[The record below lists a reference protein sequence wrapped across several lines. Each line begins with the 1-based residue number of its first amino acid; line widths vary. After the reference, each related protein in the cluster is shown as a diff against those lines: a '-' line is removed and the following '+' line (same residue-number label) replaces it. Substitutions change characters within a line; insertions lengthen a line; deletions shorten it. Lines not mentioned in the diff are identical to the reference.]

1 MQSVMSCTSG
11 LPDDRHM
18 DLATLDTYW
27 FAGSNL
33 GTSNT
38 PAQYYSQYCSYL
50 YGVSSC
56 DSDQIGRG
64 SNYGDAIDAERAWTN
79 GGVPSAV
86 YIETGNALTSSTPI
100 TPPEFNWAA
109 WDTIIHG
116 ARMLLYFY
124 DGSAAQTAGFPTTSV
139 DGTTMAAQGTAT
151 DDLVESLAP
160 IINSPFALNFASN
173 NAGGYAFPTEHLT
186 LDNGLDMSV
195 HYYTG
200 STFKNS
206 AGTFAPGFYIL
217 ASIRGSESQNF
228 PLTYTIT
235 LPSTDS
241 TPTGTVQDV
250 CACSPN
256 QSTGTANYSA
266 NTHTFTETF
275 NSYGDIHIIGPF
287 Q

>member
-1 MQSVMSCTSG
+1 MTCTSG
-11 LPDDRHM
+11 MPDGRHI
-18 DLATLDTYW
+18 DLATADTYW
-27 FAGSNL
+27 FAGS
-33 GTSNT
+33 GSGNT
-38 PAQYYSQYCSYL
+38 PAPYFTGYCIHL
-50 YGVSSC
+50 YGGSTC
-56 DSDQIGRG
+56 TSDQIGRG

-116 ARMLLYFY
+116 ARWLLYFTE
-124 DGSAAQTAGFPTTSV
+124 GSAPATAGFPTTSV